1 MGKKSIKK
9 KKKQKTKK
17 REKIESITATN
28 TQPINQEDLNK
39 LIDSSSVDK
48 QYERILGILDV
59 QSEEEAIVNEENLEK
74 YLMYLREKI
83 EMPCIVTGI
92 EDLGCFGWEEYYN
105 FGPGN
110 RREYE
115 KLKIKYPSFRDE
127 YLLLEFDDDL
137 DKEEGLHAHVQR
149 ISDKKKFILT
159 LADLKAV
166 DKKTNNAR
174 LLDDHAVWD
183 TNFRY

>member
-17 REKIESITATN
+17 RQKTGSVTVTNAQSTDQEALKKIIE
-28 TQPINQEDLNK
+28 
-39 LIDSSSVDK
+39 SSSVGK
-48 QYERILGILDV
+48 QYERILDILNV
-59 QSEEEAIVNEENLEK
+59 QSEEDAILNEGNLKK
-74 YLMYLREKI
+74 YLSYLREKI
-83 EMPCIVTGI
+83 EIPCIVTGI

-105 FGPGN
+105 FGPGD

-137 DKEEGLHAHVQR
+137 DTEEGLYAHVQR
-149 ISDKKKFILT
+149 ISDKKKFTLT

-174 LLDDHAVWD
+174 LLDDHAVWY